1 MLKSLLSVNS
11 TFRLKVTFGANHA
24 SVSSEACNLDHV
36 YKNGEIMLMK
46 SHRSRVT
53 SGREFSR
60 FDHTASA
67 RDQTVFELWHFI
79 PGSFSSGTVGFRR
92 LLRRGHFS

>member
-46 SHRSRVT
+46 SHRSRVA

-67 RDQTVFELWHFI
+67 RDQTCLRIMALH
-79 PGSFSSGTVGFRR
+79 PG
-92 LLRRGHFS
+92 